1 MAYHDLQE
9 YLIRLE
15 SAGKLHW
22 IEQRVD
28 PAWEVTAITRQV
40 FDRYGWNAR
49 PALGFRQVGV
59 SEFPLVI
66 GVIGGSPE
74 IYAMALSTTVD
85 RIGEVWERGQRHPID
100 PVSAPTGLC
109 KEIILRGSE
118 IDLGSLPQVIWTPG
132 QDPGPYITAPVI
144 ITEDAETGRRNVGT
158 YRLQLKGA
166 DRLGLYVG
174 AAQHAAKHIRQY
186 EAMKKDMPIAIA
198 IGVDPTIVL
207 SSISKFPYGIDE
219 LAVAGG
225 LRGEAVPLVRCET
238 VDLDVPANAE
248 IVLEGSVRAGY
259 REQEGP
265 FGEFSGYMSSG
276 GQQPVVELTCI
287 TRRRMPVYH
296 SFLSQMPPSE
306 SSCIRSI
313 SRSAAVYHHLRE
325 VLGLPV
331 RAVHFTESGGASCVL
346 VISIKKEYPEQ
357 VKEVAWGAWSL
368 MNKEGKFTVVVDED
382 VDVHNPFQVEWA
394 MSFHAQPAR
403 DSFMVDGVVPS
414 GVDPS
419 TAAADIPQH
428 DPRRRTGSKI
438 LIDATRKHAYPP
450 RARVPAEFIEQAKEK
465 WAQYGFTK

>member
-1 MAYHDLQE
+1 MAYNDLQE
-9 YLIRLE
+9 YLTRLE

-40 FDRYGWNAR
+40 FDRYAWNAR

-74 IYAMALSTTVD
+74 IYALALSTTVD
-85 RIGEVWERGQRHPID
+85 RIAEVWERGQRHPID

-109 KEIILRGSE
+109 KEIILQGSE
-118 IDLGSLPQVIWTPG
+118 IDLGSLPQVVWTPG

-144 ITEDAETGRRNVGT
+144 ITKDAETGRRNVGT

-166 DRLGLYVG
+166 NRLGLYVG

-207 SSISKFPYGIDE
+207 SSISKFPYGTDE

-238 VDLDVPANAE
+238 VDLEVPANAE
-248 IVLEGSVRAGY
+248 IVLEGIIRAGY

-287 TRRRMPVYH
+287 TRRRLPVYH

-368 MNKEGKFTVVVDED
+368 MNKEGKFTVVVDDD
-382 VDVHNPFQVEWA
+382 VDVHDPFQVEWA

-438 LIDATRKHAYPP
+438 LIDATRKHPYPP
-450 RARVPAEFIEQAKEK
+450 RARVPAEFIDKAKEK
-465 WAQYGFTK
+465 WREYGFTK

>member
-1 MAYHDLQE
+1 MAYNDLQD
-9 YLIRLE
+9 YLTRLE

-40 FDRYGWNAR
+40 FDRYGWNLR

-66 GVIGGSPE
+66 GVVGGSPE
-74 IYAMALSTTVD
+74 IYALALSTTVEK
-85 RIGEVWERGQRHPID
+85 IPEVWERAQRNPID

-118 IDLGSLPQVIWTPG
+118 IDLGSLPQVVWTPG

-144 ITEDAETGRRNVGT
+144 ITKDAETGRRNVGT

-166 DRLGLYVG
+166 NRLGLYVG
-174 AAQHAAKHIRQY
+174 AAQHAARHIRQY
-186 EAMKKDMPIAIA
+186 EALKTDMPIAIA

-207 SSISKFPYGIDE
+207 SSISKFPYGTDE

-238 VDLDVPANAE
+238 VDIEVPANAE
-248 IVLEGSVRAGY
+248 IVLEGFLRAGY

-265 FGEFSGYMSSG
+265 FGEFSGYMSPG
-276 GQQPVVELTCI
+276 GQQPVIELTCI
-287 TRRRMPVYH
+287 TRRRTPVYH
-296 SFLSQMPPSE
+296 CFLSQMPPSE
-306 SSCIRSI
+306 SSCIRSL
-313 SRSAAVYHHLRE
+313 SRSAAVYHHLRH

-394 MSFHAQPAR
+394 MSFHSQPAR
-403 DSFMVDGVVPS
+403 DTFMVDGVVPS

-419 TAAADIPQH
+419 TAPADIPQH

-438 LIDATRKHAYPP
+438 LIDATRKHPYPP
-450 RARVPAEFIEQAKEK
+450 RARVPAEYTDKAKEK
-465 WAQYGFTK
+465 WSQYGFR

>member
-1 MAYHDLQE
+1 MAYNDLQE
-9 YLIRLE
+9 YLTRLE

-74 IYAMALSTTVD
+74 IYALALSTTVD
-85 RIGEVWERGQRHPID
+85 RITEVWERGQCHPIE

-118 IDLGSLPQVIWTPG
+118 IDLGSLPQVVWTPS

-144 ITEDAETGRRNVGT
+144 ITKDAETGRRNVGT

-198 IGVDPTIVL
+198 IGVEPSIVL
-207 SSISKFPYGIDE
+207 SSISKFPYGTDE

-238 VDLDVPANAE
+238 VDLEVPANAE
-248 IVLEGSVRAGY
+248 IVLEGIIRAGY

-313 SRSAAVYHHLRE
+313 SRSAAVYHHLHE

-382 VDVHNPFQVEWA
+382 VDVRNPFQVEWA
-394 MSFHAQPAR
+394 MSFHSQPAR
-403 DSFMVDGVVPS
+403 DTFMVDGVVPS

-438 LIDATRKHAYPP
+438 LIDATRKHTYPP
-450 RARVPAEFIEQAKEK
+450 RARVPTELIDKAKEK
-465 WAQYGFTK
+465 WTQYGFTK

>member
-9 YLIRLE
+9 YLARLE

-40 FDRYGWNAR
+40 FDRYDWNAR

-74 IYAMALSTTVD
+74 IYALALSTTVD
-85 RIGEVWERGQRHPID
+85 RIAEVWERGQRHPID

-118 IDLGSLPQVIWTPG
+118 IDLGSLPQVVWTPG

-144 ITEDAETGRRNVGT
+144 ITKDAETGRRNVGT

-186 EAMKKDMPIAIA
+186 EALKQDMPIAIA
-198 IGVDPTIVL
+198 VGVDPTIVL
-207 SSISKFPYGIDE
+207 SSISKFPYGTDE

-238 VDLDVPANAE
+238 VDLQVPANAE
-248 IVLEGSVRAGY
+248 IVLEGIIRAGY

-346 VISIKKEYPEQ
+346 VISIKKEYAEQ

-403 DSFMVDGVVPS
+403 DSFMVEGVVPS

-438 LIDATRKHAYPP
+438 LIDATRKHVYPP
-450 RARVPAEFIEQAKEK
+450 RARVPAEFIDKAKEK
-465 WAQYGFTK
+465 WTQYGFTK

>member
-9 YLIRLE
+9 YLTRLE

-49 PALGFRQVGV
+49 PALGFRQVGA

-66 GVIGGSPE
+66 GVVGGSPE
-74 IYAMALSTTVD
+74 IYALALSTTVEK
-85 RIGEVWERGQRHPID
+85 ISEVWERAQRHPID

-118 IDLGSLPQVIWTPG
+118 IDLGSLPQVVWTPG

-144 ITEDAETGRRNVGT
+144 ITKDAETGRRNVGT

-166 DRLGLYVG
+166 NRLGLYVG
-174 AAQHAAKHIRQY
+174 GAQHAARHIRQY
-186 EAMKKDMPIAIA
+186 EANKQDMPVAIA

-207 SSISKFPYGIDE
+207 SSISKFPYGTDE

-238 VDLDVPANAE
+238 VDLEVPANAE
-248 IVLEGSVRAGY
+248 IVLEGFLRAGY

-265 FGEFSGYMSSG
+265 FGEFSGYMSPG
-276 GQQPVVELTCI
+276 GQQPVIELTCI
-287 TRRRMPVYH
+287 SRRRTPIYH

-306 SSCIRSI
+306 SSCIRSL
-313 SRSAAVYHHLRE
+313 SRSAAVYHHLRH

-382 VDVHNPFQVEWA
+382 VDVRSPFQVEWA

-403 DSFMVDGVVPS
+403 DTFMVNGVVPS

-419 TAAADIPQH
+419 TASADIPQH

-450 RARVPAEFIEQAKEK
+450 PARVPAEFIEKAKQK
-465 WAQYGFTK
+465 WSEYGFR